1 MAVKAAHV
9 NAARPNRRAAKCWRN
24 AASGAKLSQQNDK
37 SWAERKMSPIWN
49 IHI

>member
-1 MAVKAAHV
+1 MKAAHV
-9 NAARPNRRAAKCWRN
+9 NAARQIRRADTRWRT

-49 IHI
+49 IHL